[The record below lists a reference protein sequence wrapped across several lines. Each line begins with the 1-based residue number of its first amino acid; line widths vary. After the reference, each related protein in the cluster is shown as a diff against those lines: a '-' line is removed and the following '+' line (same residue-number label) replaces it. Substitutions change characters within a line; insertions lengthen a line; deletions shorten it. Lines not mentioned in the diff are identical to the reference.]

1 MTSWQLFISAV
12 LDHRYPIKQ
21 KEQEILDLV
30 SNLSLVR
37 FAAEQTKSGARDSG
51 FLYFHVGN
59 LLVRIVQACSAN
71 DVPMPNPSLRFS
83 ANSIYESVREVSNQG
98 VTRQFYSFAINYVL
112 FITKEFRL
120 DFDHLTKCALS
131 NLKKSIANDQSKGNR
146 VKWKKRFN

>member
-1 MTSWQLFISAV
+1 MVSYLLLKEILTMTSWQLFISAV

-59 LLVRIVQACSAN
+59 LLVRIVRAGL
-71 DVPMPNPSLRFS
+71 LRQRR
-83 ANSIYESVREVSNQG
+83 AD
-98 VTRQFYSFAINYVL
+98 A
-112 FITKEFRL
+112 
-120 DFDHLTKCALS
+120 
-131 NLKKSIANDQSKGNR
+131 
-146 VKWKKRFN
+146 